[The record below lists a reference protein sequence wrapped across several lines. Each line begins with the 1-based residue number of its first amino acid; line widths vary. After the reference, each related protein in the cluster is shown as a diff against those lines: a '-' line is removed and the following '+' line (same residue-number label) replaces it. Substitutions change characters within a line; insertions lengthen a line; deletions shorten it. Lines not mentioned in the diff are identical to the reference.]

1 MNEILSR
8 VATSYAITCVKKN
21 IMKRKGYAPLDSV
34 VVPHDLVVRVPD
46 RLLVQAGRHVMLN
59 KYNVIIVIDN
69 ICGFYIG

>member
-1 MNEILSR
+1 
-8 VATSYAITCVKKN
+8 
-21 IMKRKGYAPLDSV
+21 MKRKGYAPLDSV
-34 VVPHDLVVRVPD
+34 VVAHDLVVRVPD